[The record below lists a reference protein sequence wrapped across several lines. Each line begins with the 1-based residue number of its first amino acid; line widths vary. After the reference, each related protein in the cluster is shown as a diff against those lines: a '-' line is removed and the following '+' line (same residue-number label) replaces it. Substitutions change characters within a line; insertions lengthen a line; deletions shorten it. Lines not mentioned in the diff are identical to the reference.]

1 MERLSKLEKQIN
13 EMLNRQFRGRLLERG
28 LSRSMIWQDGE
39 LPEGAPHFS
48 DSLSYDL
55 LSYGFGLLS
64 LAIQYKELNGENKTL
79 LNRAFERAGDAV
91 TYVIDNGD
99 PENYEKGFHRI
110 IASASYHLAYYS
122 AKAYSLLHEHLK
134 SEDCIAIESIL
145 AKIILRDFS
154 GLEKEVTGWK
164 LKNLQGLDQKIND
177 YQFDEE
183 ISEKELADF
192 ILDTAI
198 DDSYYSA
205 LFQFLVAYECADV
218 SLVNDSW
225 NLLNNAL
232 SVCGDH
238 GLVRQW
244 WIIRLSKHLLMKLW
258 NSSFHV
264 ILPMNSPSGVDREW
278 QNMRWQF
285 ITSLMMRDKAE
296 IDLWPSQIEGA
307 KRAVNDNDSI
317 VVSLPTS
324 AGKTR
329 VAELAIL
336 RCLSINKRVIFITPL
351 RALSAQT
358 EISLRKTF
366 SPLGKKVSSLYGNI
380 GISNLEQDV
389 MRTSD
394 IVVGTP
400 EKLDFALRN
409 DSSLLNDVGLIV
421 LDEGHMIGLGSREIS
436 YEVQIQRLLRR
447 SDANQRRIICLSAIL
462 PDGDQFEDFVNWLQ
476 KDSPSKPIQSNWRPT
491 ELRFGTI
498 NWYKTYSGKVSSGE
512 KHGYARINFTVEG
525 QEAFIPR
532 FLESYIPPIGRRQL
546 PFPEDRAE
554 LTIASAFKLIED
566 GHTVLIY
573 CTQKDSVNS
582 LAKKIVDLDSRGA
595 LTPKINIDESK
606 IALAIALGKEW
617 LGEEHE
623 IIECLKIGVAV
634 HHGSLPTPFRKEI
647 ERLLREGVLRIT
659 ISSPTLAQG
668 LNLSATAIIMYS
680 LTRYDSSVERQ
691 RVIDISEF
699 KNVIGRAG
707 RAYVDTHGL
716 VLYPI
721 WDKKNLLYGDHWQDE
736 TLVWKNL
743 INSTQARD
751 MESGLFQLLIQLVV
765 LSRNHF
771 NVNDMSQFK
780 EYLCN
785 NSDSLP
791 IYNLTELNTENK
803 IREDRQKYLS
813 LLDTTLLS
821 MLGED
826 ENIEQENI
834 SNSLENM
841 MHDSLLDRRLKRQT
855 QEWQKFVK
863 QALEIRANY
872 IWENSTVQQRKGYF
886 FAGVGFDTGKKL
898 DSVAN
903 EVNKLLLESNEHIAN
918 QNNDKAIDSILE
930 LARIIF
936 TIDSFIPKKLP
947 GDWEE
952 ILKVWLQG
960 KNIQEEDFQDLE
972 DALEFIEDG
981 LVYRLPW
988 GLEAI
993 KVRAIANSEISA
1005 EIGDQLDLVVPA
1017 IENGTLNR
1025 QAAILIQAGFNSR
1038 LAAIL
1043 AVESTQASFDNLTGL
1058 RDWLVSPKV
1067 RFLSDYLS
1075 WPTPET
1081 NKLWKDF
1088 CEHEALNLQKQWR
1101 SEQKTFSIDIA
1112 PLTNLSEQTV
1122 KLVQSGNEIAILNT
1136 RGDVLSFWKINWGLD
1151 SNGIYVARLRTNQ
1164 LAVIYY
1170 GFSDQPFPI

>member
-1 MERLSKLEKQIN
+1 MEHLKNLEVQIN
-13 EMLNRQFRGRLLERG
+13 KMLNRQFRGRLLERG
-28 LSRSMIWQDGE
+28 LARSMIWQDGE

-183 ISEKELADF
+183 ISEKKLADF

-244 WIIRLSKHLLMKLW
+244 WIIRLSKHLLMELW

-285 ITSLMMRDKAE
+285 ITSLMVRDKAE

-329 VAELAIL
+329 VAELSIL
-336 RCLSINKRVIFITPL
+336 RCLSIGKRVIFITPL

-358 EISLRKTF
+358 EVSLRKIF
-366 SPLGKKVSSLYGNI
+366 SPLGKKVSSLYGSI

-409 DSSLLNDVGLIV
+409 DSSLLDDVGLIV
-421 LDEGHMIGLGSREIS
+421 LDEGHMIGLGSREVS

-447 SDANQRRIICLSAIL
+447 PDANQRRIICLSAIL

-476 KDSPSKPIQSNWRPT
+476 NDSSLPPIQSEWRPT

-498 NWYKTYSGKVSSGE
+498 NWHKSFTKDR
-512 KHGYARINFTVEG
+512 HGYARINFTVEG

-532 FLESYIPPIGRRQL
+532 FLESFVPPKKSRSI
-546 PFPEDRAE
+546 PFPKNKPE
-554 LTIASAFKLIED
+554 LTIASAFKLLED

-582 LAKKIVDLDSRGA
+582 LAKQIIDLDSRGA
-595 LTPKINIDESK
+595 LFPKVNINESK
-606 IALAIALGKEW
+606 IAIAIALGKEW

-623 IIECLKIGVAV
+623 IIECLKIGIAV

-647 ERLLREGVLRIT
+647 EKLLREGILRIT

-680 LTRYDSSVERQ
+680 LTRYDSSVKRQ

-721 WDKKNLLYGDHWQDE
+721 LGKKDLLYGDYWQDE
-736 TLVWKNL
+736 TLVWENL
-743 INSTQARD
+743 INSTQAHD
-751 MESGLFQLLIQLVV
+751 MESGLLELIMGIIDLVITLTNNPAALNPVFREYFLNNRKALLIRDINEEERKLY
-765 LSRNHF
+765 
-771 NVNDMSQFK
+771 
-780 EYLCN
+780 EY
-785 NSDSLP
+785 DF
-791 IYNLTELNTENK
+791 
-803 IREDRQKYLS
+803 REYIS
-813 LLDTTLLS
+813 LLDIALFS
-821 MLGED
+821 SLGKYSQISIED
-826 ENIEQENI
+826 LPQYIDEIFK
-834 SNSLENM
+834 
-841 MHDSLLDRRLKRQT
+841 DSLLYRRMNKQPTDIQNLIHYILQT
-855 QEWQKFVK
+855 RSK
-863 QALEIRANY
+863 Y
-872 IWENSTVQQRKGYF
+872 IWDNSSFQQRKGYF
-886 FAGVGFDTGKKL
+886 FAGIGFETGQKL

-903 EVNKLLLESNEHIAN
+903 EVNKLLLESNEYIEN
-918 QNNDKAIDSILE
+918 QNDDKAINSILE
-930 LARIIF
+930 LAGIVFKI
-936 TIDSFIPKKLP
+936 SPFIPKKLP
-947 GDWEE
+947 KDWGE
-952 ILKVWLQG
+952 ILKAWLQG
-960 KNIQEEDFQDLE
+960 KNIQEEKSHDLE
-972 DALEFIEDG
+972 ETLEFIEDG

-993 KVRAIANSEISA
+993 KVRAIANGEISSEIG
-1005 EIGDQLDLVVPA
+1005 EQLDLVVPA
-1017 IENGTLNR
+1017 IENGTLNK
-1025 QAAILIQAGFNSR
+1025 QAAMLMQTGFNSR
-1038 LAAIL
+1038 LAAIR
-1043 AVESTQASFDNLTGL
+1043 VVGSTEANFNNSRELMA
-1058 RDWLVSPKV
+1058 WLNTPLIDQ
-1067 RFLSDYLS
+1067 LSMNPI

-1081 NKLWKDF
+1081 HKLWNEF
-1088 CEHEALNLQKQWR
+1088 REHEAINLQKKWR
-1101 SEQKTFSIDIA
+1101 SEQKNFFINLI
-1112 PLTNLSEQTV
+1112 PLNNALEQTV

-1136 RGDVLSFWKINWGLD
+1136 RGDVLIFWQINWRLD
-1151 SNGIYVARLRTNQ
+1151 ANGIYLARLRGNQ
-1164 LAVIYY
+1164 LVVTYY
-1170 GFSDQPFPI
+1170 GFSDQPFPVYE

>member
-1 MERLSKLEKQIN
+1 MERLSKFEKQIT
-13 EMLNRQFRGRLLERG
+13 EMLDRQFRGRLLERG
-28 LSRSMIWQDGE
+28 LARSMIWQDGE

-48 DSLSYDL
+48 DSLSYNL

-64 LAIQYKELNGENKTL
+64 LAIQYKELNGKDRVL

-134 SEDCIAIESIL
+134 SEDCIAIERIL

-154 GLEKEVTGWK
+154 GLEKEITGWK

-205 LFQFLVAYECADV
+205 LFQFLVAYECADI

-244 WIIRLSKHLLMKLW
+244 WIIRLSKHLLMELW

-336 RCLSINKRVIFITPL
+336 RCLSIGKRVIFITPL

-358 EISLRKTF
+358 EVSLRKTF
-366 SPLGKKVSSLYGNI
+366 SPLGKKVSSLYGSI

-409 DSSLLNDVGLIV
+409 DASLLDDVGLIV

-447 SDANQRRIICLSAIL
+447 PDANQRRIICLSAIL
-462 PDGDQFEDFVNWLQ
+462 PDGDQFKDFVNWLQ
-476 KDSPSKPIQSNWRPT
+476 KDSLLPPIQSNWRPT

-498 NWYKTYSGKVSSGE
+498 NWYQDYLGNAPPKE
-512 KHGYARINFTVEG
+512 RNGYARINFTVEG

-532 FLESYIPPIGRRQL
+532 FLESYIPPIGRRLL
-546 PFPEDRAE
+546 PFPQNRAE

-573 CTQKDSVNS
+573 CTQKKSVNS
-582 LAKKIVDLDSRGA
+582 LAKQIVDLDSRGA
-595 LTPKINIDESK
+595 LIPKININENQ
-606 IALAIALGKEW
+606 IALAVALGEEW

-623 IIECLKIGVAV
+623 IIQCLKIGVAV

-647 ERLLREGVLRIT
+647 ERLLGEGVLKIT

-668 LNLSATAIIMYS
+668 LNLSATAIIVYS
-680 LTRYDSSVERQ
+680 LTRYDGNMQ
-691 RVIDISEF
+691 AVIDISEF

-721 WDKKNLLYGDHWQDE
+721 WEQERLLYGGRWQNEILIWGD
-736 TLVWKNL
+736 L
-743 INSTQARD
+743 INSTQAHD
-751 MESGLFQLLIQLVV
+751 MESGLLELIREIMDLVV
-765 LSRNHF
+765 MLVDTPEDLNPVFYEYFLNNREGFSVREIN
-771 NVNDMSQFK
+771 K
-780 EYLCN
+780 EERELYEHDLRGYI
-785 NSDSLP
+785 SLLD
-791 IYNLTELNTENK
+791 IAL
-803 IREDRQKYLS
+803 LS
-813 LLDTTLLS
+813 LL
-821 MLGED
+821 GESSQIL
-826 ENIEQENI
+826 IEDLPLYI
-834 SNSLENM
+834 DDLFRNSL
-841 MHDSLLDRRLKRQT
+841 LYRRMNKQPVYIQKLIRHILQT
-855 QEWQKFVK
+855 RSKYV
-863 QALEIRANY
+863 
-872 IWENSTVQQRKGYF
+872 WENSTFQQRKGYF
-886 FAGVGFDTGKKL
+886 FAGVGFETGKKL

-903 EVNKLLLESNEHIAN
+903 EVNKLLLESNEYIAN
-918 QNNDKAIDSILE
+918 QNDDKAIDSILA
-930 LARIIF
+930 LAKIIF
-936 TIDSFIPKKLP
+936 TIDPFIPKKLP
-947 GDWEE
+947 EDWEE
-952 ILKVWLQG
+952 ILKVWLLG
-960 KNIQEEDFQDLE
+960 RNLQEENFNNLE
-972 DALEFIEDG
+972 EALEFIEDG

-993 KVRAIANSEISA
+993 KVIAIANSEIST

-1025 QAAILIQAGFNSR
+1025 QAAMLMQAGFNSR

-1058 RDWLVSPKV
+1058 RDWLVSPQVK
-1067 RFLSDYLS
+1067 FLSDSLS
-1075 WPTPET
+1075 WPTLET
-1081 NKLWKDF
+1081 NKLWKGF
-1088 CEHEALNLQKQWR
+1088 CEHEAINLQKQWR

-1112 PLTNLSEQTV
+1112 SLTNFSEQTV

-1136 RGDVLSFWKINWGLD
+1136 RGDVLIFWQINWKLD
-1151 SNGIYVARLRTNQ
+1151 TNGIYLARLRRNQ
-1164 LAVIYY
+1164 LAVTYY
-1170 GFSDQPFPI
+1170 GFSNQPFPI